1 MAGCS
6 ASGAAQTA
14 TAPARSMTSSASTA
28 SATSL
33 PSRRP
38 QPERITPTRL
48 AIRSIV
54 YHGVAGVY
62 HGVAGVY
69 HGVAGVYHGV
79 AGNAPPAAIA
89 SRARRAKLK

>member
-1 MAGCS
+1 
-6 ASGAAQTA
+6 
-14 TAPARSMTSSASTA
+14 
-28 SATSL
+28 
-33 PSRRP
+33 
-38 QPERITPTRL
+38 L
-48 AIRSIV
+48 AIRSIVYHGVAGV